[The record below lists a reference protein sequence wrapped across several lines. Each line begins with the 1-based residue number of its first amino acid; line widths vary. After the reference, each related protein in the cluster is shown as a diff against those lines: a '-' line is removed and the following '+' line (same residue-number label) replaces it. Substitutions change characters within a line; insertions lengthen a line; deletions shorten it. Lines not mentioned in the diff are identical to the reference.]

1 MLKLIAAL
9 SRSSK
14 LSKIHPNEKIVL
26 AIFPIIIMGFARS
39 PLPIIFNIVFFL
51 IFHIKA
57 KNNLKIAFKF
67 TIEIAIFALFSCIA
81 LIFDYGLDY
90 IVIIILKSISA
101 GLCLSFFSLTTPL
114 DDVFYVVSKY
124 NFLRDICDIAKSMER
139 FIIVIEDEYNILYNS
154 VKSRSGFDSFKL
166 KIKNTSKIAAL
177 LFVNTMR
184 RWKDIKDGINS
195 RCYTGSMPYLTK
207 TFNFSIYRFIAIL
220 GYNIVLVANI
230 FLLKI

>member
-51 IFHIKA
+51 VFHIKA

-67 TIEIAIFALFSCIA
+67 TIEIAIFTSFSCIA

-166 KIKNTSKIAAL
+166 KIKNTGKIAAL

-220 GYNIVLVANI
+220 GYNIVLAVNI